1 MFVSVLISQIRTGL
15 ELVNIKCTHNGFVLY
30 MYCKSVLSSLITEFT
45 DIWFLYTSM
54 SSQVVRKY

>member
-45 DIWFLYTSM
+45 DNMVPLHINEFA
-54 SSQVVRKY
+54 SSS